1 MTGLFTWEYL
11 YELGLRQDA
20 LWADYLAELK
30 GRQNPRPD
38 ESVVKLML

>member
-1 MTGLFTWEYL
+1 LARRY
-11 YELGLRQDA
+11 DA

-30 GRQNPRPD
+30 AAGKTRDPN